1 VIRFNRSSGATM
13 IAFMGL
19 LVLVSL
25 MAGNANA
32 QTNPPVRTVS
42 FQETEAGIMH
52 GCVTAD
58 KHHCCAVGINNA
70 LGHFQRCM
78 AWTKVTAT
86 AMIGVVECKFS
97 SGDTLYGALRLS
109 APDEVGCR
117 SLIIQYTGGTGD
129 FAHATGRVTG
139 KCRGEN
145 ALLGAETYTSTLSG
159 VLEIRPT
166 HIPGP
171 QPY

>member
-1 VIRFNRSSGATM
+1 MIRFNRSSGATM

-19 LVLVSL
+19 SVLVSL
-25 MAGNANA
+25 MAGSANA
-32 QTNPPVRTVS
+32 KTNSPVRTVS

-58 KHHCCAVGINNA
+58 KHHCCAVGMNDA

-78 AWTKVTAT
+78 AWTKVTPT

-97 SGDTLYGALRLS
+97 TGDTLYGAVRLS
-109 APDEVGCR
+109 APDHVGCR
-117 SLIIQYTGGTGD
+117 TLIIQYTGGTGD

-145 ALLGAETYTSTLSG
+145 AVLGSETFTSTLSG
-159 VLEIRPT
+159 VLEFYGTPT
-166 HIPGP
+166 PGP